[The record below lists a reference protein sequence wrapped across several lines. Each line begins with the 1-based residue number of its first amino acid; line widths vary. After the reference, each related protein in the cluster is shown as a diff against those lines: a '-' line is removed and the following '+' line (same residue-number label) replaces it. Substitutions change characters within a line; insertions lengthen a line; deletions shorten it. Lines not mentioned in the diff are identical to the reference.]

1 MKERLRFGRP
11 FVNKQFWQWFTLNV
25 YIVKPVCLQLERV
38 PSCPGWLN
46 RMPGVSC
53 VKTSWYYFHG
63 IFFPR
68 KFYLREILRGCRQ
81 ATILLAWKGTQG
93 MWGGGVLPLCCP
105 SKLTLYAKHEG
116 VTPLRQTFCKQ
127 TCLLTIGKGAFMS
140 WLVKSTGVGCVKT
153 SWYYFP
159 GFFVLENF
167 TLWRFYVA
175 DASRFY

>member
-1 MKERLRFGRP
+1 M
-11 FVNKQFWQWFTLNV
+11 
-25 YIVKPVCLQLERV
+25 IVKCTMVSRDAERR
-38 PSCPGWLN
+38 GW
-46 RMPGVSC
+46 V
-53 VKTSWYYFHG
+53 
-63 IFFPR
+63 
-68 KFYLREILRGCRQ
+68 RG
-81 ATILLAWKGTQG
+81 
-93 MWGGGVLPLCCP
+93 
-105 SKLTLYAKHEG
+105 
-116 VTPLRQTFCKQ
+116 Q

>member
-1 MKERLRFGRP
+1 MFSLLNL
-11 FVNKQFWQWFTLNV
+11 FVYNWKGCLHVLAGLIDCLVSTAL
-25 YIVKPVCLQLERV
+25 KP
-38 PSCPGWLN
+38 PGAIFLD
-46 RMPGVSC
+46 
-53 VKTSWYYFHG
+53 
-63 IFFPR
+63 FFPG

-93 MWGGGVLPLCCP
+93 MGGGVLPLCCP
-105 SKLTLYAKHEG
+105 LKLTLCAKHEG

>member
-1 MKERLRFGRP
+1 MVSRDAERRGWVRGQTCLLTIGKGAFMS
-11 FVNKQFWQWFTLNV
+11 WL
-25 YIVKPVCLQLERV
+25 VK
-38 PSCPGWLN
+38 ST
-46 RMPGVSC
+46 GVGC
-53 VKTSWYYFHG
+53 VKTSWCYFPG
-63 IFFPR
+63 FFSW
-68 KFYLREILRGCRQ
+68 KILPYGDFTWLTPVDFTSLERDTRDGR
-81 ATILLAWKGTQG
+81 
-93 MWGGGVLPLCCP
+93 GGVLPLCCP
-105 SKLTLYAKHEG
+105 SKLTLCAKHEG